1 MKRFCTLDF
10 LSLSFVRVQVLLN
23 LVISIFFSRQT
34 LRCSGFLAIVRN
46 QSPLLS
52 LFLNWMPLQLEP
64 QCWQTHSPLPKKSS
78 ISKRSLFLE
87 QPHRKL
93 YYQRTRRSLSECGIL
108 RGQRSTLISA
118 TDARTRRHWSV
129 MQWLDN
135 DREGSKNICIF
146 FRSASAEGRTDNNCS
161 ADCPCNLP
169 SLTHQESQDRL
180 HGPVKRAR
188 PSCCCCICLHQPRFR
203 RPSSTTCAVSSAGT
217 ESINRYVQLRRQWIP
232 PLLVYAVNAEL
243 QWPPGWNCCFHLFKP
258 GPTLSCWVSLWIT
271 IHLRHSFAPTD
282 RCTSPAA
289 CEGTS
294 RGLEP
299 SLEWFKDKD

>member
-1 MKRFCTLDF
+1 MNNRQQISNRNKNNNTITIINNK
-10 LSLSFVRVQVLLN
+10 SLSFCSDLSNEAFLHGGLFVPLLVRVRVLLN
-23 LVISIFFSRQT
+23 LSASHFFSHQT
-34 LRCSGFLAIVRN
+34 PRCSGFLAIVRN

-52 LFLNWMPLQLEP
+52 PFLNCSMLLQLEP
-64 QCWQTHSPLPKKSS
+64 QRWHTHSPLPKKSS

-93 YYQRTRRSLSECGIL
+93 CYQRTRRSLSECGIL

-118 TDARTRRHWSV
+118 TDARTRRHWNV

-135 DREGSKNICIF
+135 DRGGSKNICIF

-161 ADCPCNLP
+161 ADCPCNLL

-203 RPSSTTCAVSSAGT
+203 RPSSTTCAVSSAET
-217 ESINRYVQLRRQWIP
+217 ESNNRYP
-232 PLLVYAVNAEL
+232 MFSCDANGFLLSSS
-243 QWPPGWNCCFHLFKP
+243 
-258 GPTLSCWVSLWIT
+258 TLSMRSFSDLLGGTVVFIFSNPD
-271 IHLRHSFAPTD
+271 RHWAVECF
-282 RCTSPAA
+282 
-289 CEGTS
+289 CE
-294 RGLEP
+294 
-299 SLEWFKDKD
+299 